1 MVFNR
6 ATGKNKLCLR
16 MLIVSLLTIG
26 FTAEP
31 AHAQTFAEWF
41 KQSSTQKKY
50 LVQQIAALQVYS
62 TYLRKGYAVAKG
74 GLGSISGSLLSENGL
89 HSNYYTSLKNVN
101 PAIAGNGQV
110 KEIVRWQN
118 DILLLTSSW
127 NKIDALAAGEAR
139 YLEAVRTALL
149 TDCTQVINTLQEVVS
164 DGKLEMSDA
173 DRLKLIAKLHGQMKD
188 NYRFAT
194 GFTSQANA
202 YAAQRSQE
210 RINTLTLKNT
220 YGIN

>member
-1 MVFNR
+1 MESNK

-16 MLIVSLLTIG
+16 LLIVSLLTIG
-26 FTAEP
+26 FTTGQVR
-31 AHAQTFAEWF
+31 AQTFAEWF
-41 KQSSTQKKY
+41 RQSSTQKKY
-50 LVQQIAALQVYS
+50 LLQQIAALQVYS

-74 GLGSISGSLLSENGL
+74 GLGSISGSLLSENDL
-89 HSNYYTSLKNVN
+89 HGNYYSSLKNVN
-101 PAIAGNGQV
+101 PAIAGNGHV

-118 DILLLTSSW
+118 NILLLTDSW
-127 NKIDALAAGEAR
+127 KKIDGLTMDEES

-149 TDCTQVINTLQEVVS
+149 ADCSQIINTLQEVVS

-173 DRLKLIAKLHGQMKD
+173 DRLKLIAKLQGQMKD

-194 GFTSQANA
+194 GFSGQAKA
-202 YAAQRSQE
+202 YASQRGLE
-210 RINTLTLKNT
+210 INNTQTLKKT